1 MGNRRSGYAR
11 RVAPVMRR
19 FLATQAADMW
29 TMSGWNWT
37 FHKLFFLFIML
48 WHIKHEVMT
57 MMMLISGDIL
67 IYVASFSFM
76 VCVCVVTYIF
86 TVFGG
91 WNIMKHHRPGE
102 MSEMVNLQISLTTTV
117 SQRGKNRKL
126 RLFWWNFRKNLHVQ
140 AESFPNSNG
149 SERLDRYGR
158 WQNGWVNGR
167 PVFEPQPYPEFDA
180 SFSKSL
186 EYRSMYLL
194 DEARSSSFCVDYIV
208 ARGATS
214 VNFTVS
220 HWSFK
225 LIALSMHTGKPGR
238 GETKAPKVVYDPDP
252 GLIYYRCH
260 LFYNILLVHSKFG
273 WYFPQ
278 WSIIFSFVVCIIYI
292 YIY

>member
-1 MGNRRSGYAR
+1 
-11 RVAPVMRR
+11 MRWWPWWCWYQVI
-19 FLATQAADMW
+19 FW
-29 TMSGWNWT
+29 Y
-37 FHKLFFLFIML
+37 ML
-48 WHIKHEVMT
+48 HHSPLW
-57 MMMLISGDIL
+57 
-67 IYVASFSFM
+67 
-76 VCVCVVTYIF
+76 CVCVLLHTFLPFLVDETS
-86 TVFGG
+86 
-91 WNIMKHHRPGE
+91 WNITVLVRWVRWSISRFLWRPRCRRGE
-102 MSEMVNLQISLTTTV
+102 RIANC
-117 SQRGKNRKL
+117 GY
-126 RLFWWNFRKNLHVQ
+126 FGWNFRKNLHVQ

-238 GETKAPKVVYDPDP
+238 GENKGPKGCVWPWP
-252 GLIYYRCH
+252 WL
-260 LFYNILLVHSKFG
+260 NIL
-273 WYFPQ
+273 
-278 WSIIFSFVVCIIYI
+278 
-292 YIY
+292 